1 MPTEL
6 ITLRES
12 ELSIEDGI
20 ATLTHLKPAA
30 RNALSLDLRADYA
43 QMLERIERD
52 PAVRALVITGSGGS
66 FCAGGDLKSL
76 KERLA
81 SSDPDLNS
89 PNAMRWRIQALHG
102 WLERLR
108 NLEIPV
114 IAAVDGPAYGAGFA
128 IALMADFVLASE
140 RAAFCMSFAKIGLVP
155 DSGAFY
161 TLPRIVGLQKAKELL
176 FTARRVD
183 VEEARQLGIV
193 HSVHSTERLL
203 ADAQAFARRFLAA
216 PRDAIAMSK
225 GLLNQSFE
233 TSYPTMAALE
243 GLAQGVASVA
253 PYHNEAVASFLR
265 GEPSRF
271 DWDRD
276 APEA

>member
-1 MPTEL
+1 MSTEL
-6 ITLRES
+6 ISLRES
-12 ELSIEDGI
+12 QLSIDNGI
-20 ATLTHLKPAA
+20 ATLTHQKPAA

-43 QMLERIERD
+43 QMLDRLQGDRSI
-52 PAVRALVITGSGGS
+52 RALVLTGSGGS

-81 SSDPDLNS
+81 SSDPDVNS
-89 PNAMRWRIQALHG
+89 PNAMRWRIQTLHG

-161 TLPRIVGLQKAKELL
+161 TLPRIVGLQRAKELL
-176 FTARRVD
+176 FTARRVSA
-183 VEEARQLGIV
+183 EEARALGIV
-193 HSVHSTERLL
+193 HSIHPNERLL
-203 ADAQAFARRFLAA
+203 DDAQTFARRFLDA

-233 TSYPTMAALE
+233 TGYASMAALE
-243 GLAQGVASVA
+243 GLAQSVASVA
-253 PYHNEAVASFLR
+253 PYHQEAVASFLR

-271 DWDRD
+271 DWDRENTGD
-276 APEA
+276 